1 MLRIGPQRRHHHVDV
16 QRGPVRQLSLPDVPV
31 GVAFQRFH
39 RHTGTQVDP
48 GVALHLGGDIA
59 DHPAERPDQ
68 WCAGAFR
75 DRHVQSEITTD
86 RGHLGADEARADDQH
101 PLRPGLQRRL
111 QLGRVIAGAQRVQ
124 ALQLGLFGVEPR
136 AGTDAGRD
144 QQPVVGHLVTV
155 GEQHL
160 PVVAVQSGGR
170 HAQAP
175 VRVDL
180 PQARQLGVTR
190 RHPSL
195 EHLLG
200 QRRPV
205 VRLVD
210 LVTNDGQRASEPLV
224 AQRLRGAQPGQRRTD
239 DHDPTLRLEGPYEV
253 GDQRVRAHFVVLSA
267 GGSISAMIACTGQDA
282 TARATR

>member
-1 MLRIGPQRRHHHVDV
+1 M
-16 QRGPVRQLSLPDVPV
+16 PVR
-31 GVAFQRFH
+31 VAFQRFH
-39 RHTGTQVDP
+39 RHAGTQVDS

-68 WCAGAFR
+68 RCAGAFR
-75 DRHVQSEITTD
+75 DRHVQSEIATD
-86 RGHLGADEARADDQH
+86 RSHLGADEARADDQH

-111 QLGRVIAGAQRVQ
+111 QLGRVIAGPQRVE
-124 ALQLGLFGVEPR
+124 ALQLGLFGVEPG
-136 AGTDAGRD
+136 AGTDAGCD

-160 PVVAVQSGGR
+160 PAVAVQSGGR
-170 HAQAP
+170 HAQTP
-175 VRVDL
+175 VRVYL

-195 EHLLG
+195 EYLLG

-210 LVTNDGQRASEPLV
+210 LVTNDGQRAGEPLV
-224 AQRLRGAQPGQRRTD
+224 AQRLRGTQPCQRRSD
-239 DHDPTLRLEGPYEV
+239 DNDAALCLECPDEV
-253 GDQRVRAHFVVLSA
+253 GDQRVRPHFVVLSA

-282 TARATR
+282 TARATC

>member
-1 MLRIGPQRRHHHVDV
+1 M
-16 QRGPVRQLSLPDVPV
+16 PV

-39 RHTGTQVDP
+39 RHTGTQVDS
-48 GVALHLGGDIA
+48 GVALHLGGDVA

-86 RGHLGADEARADDQH
+86 RGHFGADEARADDQH

-155 GEQHL
+155 GEQHF

-170 HAQAP
+170 HAQTP

-200 QRRPV
+200 QRRPI

-210 LVTNDGQRASEPLV
+210 LVTNDGQRASEALV
-224 AQRLRGAQPGQRRTD
+224 AQRLRGTQPGQRRTD
-239 DHDPTLRLEGPYEV
+239 DHDPTLRLEGPNEV

-282 TARATR
+282 TARATC